1 VKGWDGVGSR
11 GRVVIQNAK
20 RAVPFSLSKL
30 VSLHYDAI
38 TTLVSLHYDAIA
50 ITIALTK

>member
-1 VKGWDGVGSR
+1 MKGWDGVGSR